1 MKRFDDKIYVGI
13 VEDISDPDKLGRIK
27 VRVQGIF
34 DEIPVED
41 IPWARPFKSLDGKS
55 FNLPLIGKLVN
66 VMFFNNNIYEP
77 TYIYSEN
84 YNINLEDVL
93 KDYSDEE
100 YENFVALLFD
110 HKTQIYSDDKNLTL
124 DYKYNKITIDNKSIN
139 LELKDNQQKINIG
152 TKDSS
157 QQAMLGNH
165 WLEWFDTLVQT
176 LQKPTSL
183 MGNLAA
189 PVIRPEVD
197 AILSEYWTKR
207 ETFISDHVY
216 ITDDLK
222 IKKLE

>member
-110 HKTQIYSDDKNLTL
+110 HKTQIYSDDK
-124 DYKYNKITIDNKSIN
+124 I
-139 LELKDNQQKINIG
+139 ELKDNQQKINIG